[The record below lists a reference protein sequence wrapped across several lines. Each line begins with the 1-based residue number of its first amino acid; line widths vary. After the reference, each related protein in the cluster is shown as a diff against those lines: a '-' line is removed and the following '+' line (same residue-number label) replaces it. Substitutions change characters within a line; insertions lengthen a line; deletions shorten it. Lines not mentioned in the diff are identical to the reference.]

1 VSAGTA
7 KWYLLDFVRDSA
19 RTWMIVAVV
28 GGCVFGGLF
37 VLRTALLDYT
47 LQACIGSIRHTYL
60 LASMVNFSL
69 KFWIHSIFVFV
80 LQCVIHRCGIP
91 VCVVVHFSFIKL
103 CFFFIAW
110 YEVAVLMC

>member
-1 VSAGTA
+1 
-7 KWYLLDFVRDSA
+7 
-19 RTWMIVAVV
+19 MIVAVV
-28 GGCVFGGLF
+28 GGFVFGGLF

-60 LASMVNFSL
+60 PASMVNFSL

-80 LQCVIHRCGIP
+80 LQCVVHRCGFL

-103 CFFFIAW
+103 CFLLLGMRLSFLCADTFHFSK
-110 YEVAVLMC
+110 YTFMFMF